1 MMSLKKV
8 FLITL
13 IIITTLIFPA
23 QAQILASIDAGP
35 AGVRD
40 FFGVT
45 NVQEGQYIL
54 VKVKVGV
61 HYESPKA
68 LDGFW
73 LKIIFSKPDGSTVAK
88 WFDYTDE
95 YISRGSEKS
104 YAVRTGVLADQVGT
118 WQVSVEL
125 YDKDKNF
132 INSDSASFEVVES
145 LPPPGEAGYLV
156 VGGLIMA
163 GALIALRR

>member
-1 MMSLKKV
+1 MKLGMKA

-13 IIITTLIFPA
+13 LLLISLVFPA
-23 QAQILASIDAGP
+23 QAQVLTSIDAGP
-35 AGVRD
+35 VGVRD

-54 VKVKVGV
+54 VNVRVGV
-61 HYESPKA
+61 HYESSKS

-73 LKIIFSKPDGSTVAK
+73 LKITFVKPDGTTITK

-95 YISRGSEKS
+95 YISRGSERS
-104 YAVRTGVLADQVGT
+104 YAVRTGVLADQIGT

-132 INSDSASFEVVES
+132 INSDSTSFEVVES
-145 LPPPGEAGYLV
+145 LPPPGEIGYLII
-156 VGGLIMA
+156 GGLVIA
-163 GALIALRR
+163 GVLITLRR